1 MLGHYVRTY
10 CNISRTFTASWSD
23 NVRCPTVIST
33 TEDRF
38 QFVNQVKREFET
50 QSGNSPSPL
59 EAQNKD
65 IGADSR
71 KLLAGVKNK
80 S

>member
-10 CNISRTFTASWSD
+10 CNICRTFTASWAE

-38 QFVNQVKREFET
+38 QFVNQVEGEFET
-50 QSGNSPSPL
+50 QSGNSLSPS
-59 EAQNKD
+59 EAQNED

-71 KLLAGVKNK
+71 KVLAGVKNK